1 MAKMSYYEWV
11 ILKKKIRV
19 INESESLLNYLIKST
34 ELRYTYGMDKLNAY
48 YKAKGM
54 LGDIQLMEIMI
65 DQEISQKRNELNT
78 LLNRS
83 VNTLFEVDSTYSIES
98 YEK

>member
-1 MAKMSYYEWV
+1 
-11 ILKKKIRV
+11 
-19 INESESLLNYLIKST
+19 
-34 ELRYTYGMDKLNAY
+34 MDKLNAY